1 MKTYILEHEQVIE
14 RSRSETFA
22 FFSDAFNL
30 ERITP
35 RFLGFRIL
43 TARPIHM
50 AAGTLIEYK
59 LSLFGIGFRWKTLI
73 EQWTPEES
81 FVDTQLDGPYAL
93 WQHTHTF
100 EAVDAQR
107 TRVRDR
113 VLYRMPFGIFG
124 RIAHALFV
132 RRALEKIFNHR
143 AEVIAGLLAPG
154 APTNEAAGEA
164 PAEADAESYRRRK
177 AS

>member
-1 MKTYILEHEQVIE
+1 MTMKTYVLEREQVIE
-14 RSRSETFA
+14 RSRAETFA
-22 FFSDAFNL
+22 FFGDAFNL

-43 TARPIHM
+43 TAPPIQM
-50 AAGTLIEYK
+50 AAGTLIEYR
-59 LSLFGIGFRWKTLI
+59 LSLFAVSFRWKTLI
-73 EQWTPEES
+73 EEWTPDTS
-81 FVDTQLDGPYAL
+81 FVDTQLTGPYAL

-100 EAVDAQR
+100 EAIDAER

-113 VLYRMPFGIFG
+113 VLYGIPYGLIG

-132 RRALEKIFNHR
+132 RRTLKKIFDYR
-143 AEVIAGLLAPG
+143 AEVIARLLAP
-154 APTNEAAGEA
+154 EAHNDETAIKK
-164 PAEADAESYRRRK
+164 DAESYRRRR

>member
-1 MKTYILEHEQVIE
+1 MKTYILEREQVIE
-14 RSRSETFA
+14 RSRAETFA
-22 FFSDAFNL
+22 FFGDAFNL

-50 AAGTLIEYK
+50 IAGTLIEYR

-73 EQWTPEES
+73 ERWTPEES

-100 EAVDAQR
+100 EAIDAER

-113 VLYRMPFGIFG
+113 VLYRLPYGIFG

-132 RRALEKIFNHR
+132 RRALDKIFDHR
-143 AEVIAGLLAPG
+143 AEVIARLLAPG
-154 APTNEAAGEA
+154 AQTNYSRRV
-164 PAEADAESYRRRK
+164 AEIR
-177 AS
+177 